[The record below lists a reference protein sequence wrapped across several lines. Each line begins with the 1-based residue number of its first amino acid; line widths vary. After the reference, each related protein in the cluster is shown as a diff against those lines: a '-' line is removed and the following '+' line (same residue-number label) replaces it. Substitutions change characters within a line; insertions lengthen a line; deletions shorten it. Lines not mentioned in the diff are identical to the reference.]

1 MLDISST
8 GMYRFIKVYWFMAI
22 KTLTK
27 KATNSWRTD
36 WHNEINQNPHSK
48 MEYGKLNYQ
57 HRKHQ

>member
-1 MLDISST
+1 
-8 GMYRFIKVYWFMAI
+8 MAI

-57 HRKHQ
+57 HKKHQ